1 MYKNI
6 ENCKDK
12 QLLLNKLDTKS
23 LDLIESVLNAYNSG
37 RIDFID
43 PRNEDGEP
51 DWLGEF
57 ELVINDDSYAE
68 TGMELLVLK
77 WYEDIIETT
86 EHLLECFDK

>member
-23 LDLIESVLNAYNSG
+23 LDLIDSILNAYNSSK
-37 RIDFID
+37 IDFTE

-51 DWLGEF
+51 DYLGEF
-57 ELVINDDSYAE
+57 ELVINDDSYAK

-77 WYEDIIETT
+77 WYEDIVET
-86 EHLLECFDK
+86 EYLLDCFAK

>member
-23 LDLIESVLNAYNSG
+23 LDLIESILNAYNLSK
-37 RIDFID
+37 IDFVE

-51 DWLGEF
+51 DYLGEF
-57 ELVINDDSYAE
+57 KLVINNDSYAK

-77 WYEDIIETT
+77 WYEDIVET
-86 EHLLECFDK
+86 EYLLDCFVK